1 MKKTCLFM
9 FLIISF
15 FSFSTAY
22 HAAFALQN
30 KRWCEVDFEQL
41 IIWINGKIKLITH
54 LRCLFSTALENLCAR
69 IYFIVICIVIEN
81 AILVVQRRID
91 RSSHRRFSIKKGVL
105 TNFSKFTGKH
115 LCQSLFFKRFYDR
128 FFPVNFSKSVG
139 PLFLQ
144 NTFGRLLLHLGP
156 FQISMIELFCGN
168 NKSLT
173 VSEKSP
179 IMHV

>member
-22 HAAFALQN
+22 HAVFALQN

-54 LRCLFSTALENLCAR
+54 LCCLFSTALGSLR
-69 IYFIVICIVIEN
+69 YK
-81 AILVVQRRID
+81 ILYCHLYCNRKCHF
-91 RSSHRRFSIKKGVL
+91 SSSEAYWQKQPPEVFYQKGVP

-115 LCQSLFFKRFYDR
+115 LCQNLSFKRLYYR
-128 FFPVNFSKSVG
+128 FFPVNFLKFEG

-144 NTFGRLLLHLGP
+144 NTFGRLLLYLEP
-156 FQISMIELFCGN
+156 CQVSMIEVFCGN
-168 NKSLT
+168 SKSLT
-173 VSEKSP
+173 VFAKKP
-179 IMHV
+179 II